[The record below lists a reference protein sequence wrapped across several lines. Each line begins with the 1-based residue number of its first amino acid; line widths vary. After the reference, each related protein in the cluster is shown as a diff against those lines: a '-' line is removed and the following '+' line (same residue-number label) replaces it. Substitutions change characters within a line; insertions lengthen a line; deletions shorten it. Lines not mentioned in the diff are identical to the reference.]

1 MALQRFFTSKFSV
14 QTSILIGKY
23 LPPKLGYM
31 FSRSFASILAAF
43 EFTYLSKVIRANQYV
58 ANGEVNNHQEL
69 VQITRQVLE
78 HTGIYFYDLYHLLNK
93 PAKLETLVPISDS
106 VRDLV
111 KITES
116 DKGLIVVGSH
126 LSNYDLVLRSILS
139 RFDIPA
145 KILSYPNPTGGYQL
159 QNALRMETGIE
170 IIPMADSRFNTELIE
185 YLKGGGIVATGIDRP
200 VPGRKKRHYI
210 SFFGH
215 PSPLPIGH
223 ISLALA
229 ADVPIIATS
238 AIMNPNGKY
247 DLLYSKPIDMT
258 RYKNKLDTI
267 RLNAEIILK
276 EIEGFIRKAP
286 DQWLMFYPVWP
297 DVLEEGR

>member
-14 QTSILIGKY
+14 KTSILIGKY
-23 LPPKLGYM
+23 LPPRLGYK
-31 FSRSFASILAAF
+31 FSRSLASILTAF

-58 ANGEVNNHQEL
+58 ANGEVNEYKEL
-69 VQITRQVLE
+69 VQKTRRVLE
-78 HTGIYFYDLYHLLNK
+78 HTGICFYDLYHLLNK

-111 KITES
+111 EIIES
-116 DKGLIVVGSH
+116 ENGLIVVGSH
-126 LSNYDLVLRSILS
+126 LSNFDLVLRSILS

-170 IIPMADSRFNTELIE
+170 IIPMANSRFNAELIE
-185 YLKGGGIVATGIDRP
+185 YLKGGGIVGTGIDRP
-200 VPGRKKRHYI
+200 VPGRKKRHHI
-210 SFFGH
+210 SFFGR

-229 ADVPIIATS
+229 ADVPIIASST
-238 AIMNPNGKY
+238 IMNPNGEY
-247 DLLYSKPIDMT
+247 DILYSKPISIT

-267 RLNAEIILK
+267 RLNAEIVMK
-276 EIEGFIRKAP
+276 EIEGFIRMAP
-286 DQWLMFYPVWP
+286 EQWQMFYPVWP
-297 DVLEEGR
+297 DVLKEGR